1 MSKCYYCSD
10 EIPAERE
17 EFLVST
23 NRKITCIE
31 CSSETK
37 LTGFMDFNHKT
48 APQLVILPEDPEIK
62 RIAKRAFCRAR

>member
-10 EIPAERE
+10 EIPVERE

-23 NRKITCIE
+23 NRKITCVE
-31 CSSETK
+31 CSSEVK
-37 LTGFMDFNHKT
+37 AMGFMDFNHKT
-48 APQLVILPEDPEIK
+48 AQQLVILPDDPEIK

>member
-10 EIPAERE
+10 EIPSERE

-23 NRKITCIE
+23 NRKLTCVE
-31 CSSETK
+31 CSSEVK